1 MAQSREAFGDF
12 LREMIKQTGITQAAF
27 YAAVGITKPYFYDIL
42 SGKINPPPPEVQYK
56 MLEQLEL
63 DEAQRAAFFDL
74 AAEGRGEVPADIAKL
89 ILEHPERREDVR
101 SNLGRLLSRRQME
114 VWQL

>member
-42 SGKINPPPPEVQYK
+42 SGKINPPPPAMESTKPANSTSGQTVSSICHVTC
-56 MLEQLEL
+56 MPVHPPWE
-63 DEAQRAAFFDL
+63 DREAPVWPQ
-74 AAEGRGEVPADIAKL
+74 GR
-89 ILEHPERREDVR
+89 R
-101 SNLGRLLSRRQME
+101 SC
-114 VWQL
+114 